1 MDKPY
6 FVAQIYLCVYRF
18 FPFPYFRQCFRGLAS
33 IFHHVLSRVNSN
45 VFDEASDLQT
55 LQLPQCYQAALCRWE
70 ITADIWRSPEVR
82 WWILGPPIS
91 VLHPPTP
98 NLSIYTSW
106 TWRSTCAG
114 KWKRL
119 NSSDMSWITG
129 SLFSYFQTDHSD
141 AYTWSDN
148 CGEKDFDFVLPVC
161 SLDQ

>member
-45 VFDEASDLQT
+45 VFDEASDLRT

-82 WWILGPPIS
+82 WWILGFLSPSYIRQRQTCRSILCEPEGPPAL
-91 VLHPPTP
+91 V
-98 NLSIYTSW
+98 N
-106 TWRSTCAG
+106 
-114 KWKRL
+114 
-119 NSSDMSWITG
+119 
-129 SLFSYFQTDHSD
+129 
-141 AYTWSDN
+141 
-148 CGEKDFDFVLPVC
+148 EKDSTVPIWVGSRGHFFPIFKRIIAMLILGQTIAVKRTDFVLPVC